1 MMAKRLRMMIAGKLI
16 AGSKRSSIGGSIFAA
31 LFLCIFAVE
40 ARLQTVPPDT
50 APPPLRLV
58 SKAELARLEAAKG
71 VKERTKYALELMDA
85 RLTKAE
91 ELIKSDGLDG
101 MYAELGGFHGLMDNT
116 LDFLDESDRDSRKV
130 LSNYKRFEIG
140 LRKFRP
146 RLELIRREIP
156 LRYEPYVRN
165 LIGYVRDARAKAV
178 EPLFGD
184 TVLPRT
190 KP

>member
-1 MMAKRLRMMIAGKLI
+1 MMGLKVTERKGITLTGLI
-16 AGSKRSSIGGSIFAA
+16 LAA
-31 LFLCIFAVE
+31 FFLCLFTSG
-40 ARLQTVPPDT
+40 ARPQSVPPDS

-58 SKAELARLEAAKG
+58 SKGELTRLEAAKS

-91 ELIKSDGLDG
+91 ELIKGDGLDE

-116 LDFLDESDRDSRKV
+116 LDFLDESDKDSRKV

-184 TVLPRT
+184 TVLPRN